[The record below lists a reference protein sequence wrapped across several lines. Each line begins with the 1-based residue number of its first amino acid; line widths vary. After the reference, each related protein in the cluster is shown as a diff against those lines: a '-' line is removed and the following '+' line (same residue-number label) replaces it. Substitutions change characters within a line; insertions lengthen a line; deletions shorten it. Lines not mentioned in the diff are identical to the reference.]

1 MQEISTTEND
11 RIEPLALRLFSK
23 QLNERLRRVATVSM
37 HPLIFLSFSIIVSIA
52 CGCHDHR
59 VAPQQKLSHAQ
70 TIRLANCYPF
80 SGSGA
85 KHHLFKLASPD
96 SNAELV
102 SRIRGLASSSEKL
115 DSSLLVIGY
124 TGLANELFAIQE
136 ILEMLS
142 NKYDGINHVSGRDT
156 RMIEMAFLAI
166 GLQAK
171 RDIPGAREYIEKIID
186 GNEKLLPGLIWKG
199 DCSNARLQLLDMAF
213 IAYALSGSPD
223 LGSRFT
229 ATKQRMKQDFPRC
242 NWYQTTEKS
251 LAVHVEMIEAL
262 SSQSISSTER
272 DALRY

>member
-23 QLNERLRRVATVSM
+23 QLNERQRRVATVSM

-171 RDIPGAREYIEKIID
+171 RD
-186 GNEKLLPGLIWKG
+186 
-199 DCSNARLQLLDMAF
+199 ARLQLLDMAF